1 MVKMHKANNNFKNT
15 LEQLKSEGDSVT
27 SRPSYTDGTQ
37 SKSLSIKQVFE
48 KYDVRKESVI
58 HNYRPTAIKMAIQ
71 EIFWIYQDQ
80 TSDLNKAHERG
91 IYWWDDFNV
100 GDDSIG
106 WAYGH
111 TVKRNNLIDDL
122 LFDLENKPFSRRHIM
137 SLWDLY
143 HNDQQDYVGGLVPCA
158 YETIWSVDSNYN
170 VDLTLVQRSSDYIT
184 ANVINK
190 IQYVALGMMI
200 CGHLRY
206 KTNKPYQLRNFA
218 HLVQDL
224 HIYDRHFDA
233 LEELLERTPSEEMQA
248 IELLN
253 DKDFY
258 DYTIEDFK
266 INKIKIDKIK
276 SEERSTRVKSTFNSL
291 SIDQIVE

>member
-1 MVKMHKANNNFKNT
+1 MKHKANNNFRNT
-15 LEQLKSEGDSVT
+15 LEQLKSEGDLVT
-27 SRPSYTDGTQ
+27 SRPCYKDEK
-37 SKSLSIKQVFE
+37 KSNSISIKQVFE

-58 HNYRPTAIKMAIQ
+58 HNYRPTAIKTAIQ

-91 IYWWDDFNV
+91 IYWWDDFDV
-100 GDDSIG
+100 GDGTIG
-106 WAYGH
+106 MAYGYL
-111 TVKRNNLIDDL
+111 VFRLDLIDAL
-122 LFDLENKPFSRRHIM
+122 LSDLEYNPHSRRNIL
-137 SLWDLY
+137 SLWD
-143 HNDQQDYVGGLVPCA
+143 NIANEFQDFSGGLVPCA

-170 VDLTLVQRSSDYIT
+170 VDLTLIQRSGDYIT
-184 ANVINK
+184 AASAINK
-190 IQYVALGMMI
+190 IQYVALGLMI
-200 CGHLRY
+200 CGHLRH

-233 LEELLERTPSEEMQA
+233 LEELLEITPSEEMQT
-248 IELLN
+248 IELLR
-253 DKDFY
+253 DCDFY

-276 SEERSTRVKSTFNSL
+276 SDLDLAV
-291 SIDQIVE
+291 

>member
-1 MVKMHKANNNFKNT
+1 MHKANNNFRNT
-15 LEQLKSEGDSVT
+15 LEQLKNEGDLVT

-48 KYDVRKESVI
+48 KYDVRTESVI

-80 TSDLNKAHERG
+80 SSNLNKAHERG
-91 IYWWDDFNV
+91 IYWWDQFDI
-100 GDDSIG
+100 GDGTIG
-106 WAYGH
+106 LTYGFTIYH
-111 TVKRNNLIDDL
+111 LKLIDKL
-122 LFDLENKPFSRRHIM
+122 LEGLEKSPHSRRYIM
-137 SLWDLY
+137 SLWDVEFNEY
-143 HNDQQDYVGGLVPCA
+143 QNDCKGLLPCA

-184 ANVINK
+184 ANAINK

-233 LEELLERTPSEEMQA
+233 LEELLERTPSEDMQT
-248 IELLN
+248 IELLV

-276 SEERSTRVKSTFNSL
+276 SDLDLAV
-291 SIDQIVE
+291 